1 MIKIQLVAHAW
12 ISLTACIL
20 QSFDGAFFFSLSI
33 ASRKYNL
40 ADWWKQLNHGN
51 IPEAIWSVKIT
62 KYRSVE
68 GFVPLRKH
76 LSVFFK
82 MIEHYASN
90 YGYSIGIEF
99 LNEKEDN
106 FLQSA
111 IFFFCTRACQG
122 EVCRDIFEF
131 SCTSEG

>member
-1 MIKIQLVAHAW
+1 
-12 ISLTACIL
+12 
-20 QSFDGAFFFSLSI
+20 
-33 ASRKYNL
+33 
-40 ADWWKQLNHGN
+40 
-51 IPEAIWSVKIT
+51 
-62 KYRSVE
+62 
-68 GFVPLRKH
+68 
-76 LSVFFK
+76 

-131 SCTSEG
+131 SRTSRKV